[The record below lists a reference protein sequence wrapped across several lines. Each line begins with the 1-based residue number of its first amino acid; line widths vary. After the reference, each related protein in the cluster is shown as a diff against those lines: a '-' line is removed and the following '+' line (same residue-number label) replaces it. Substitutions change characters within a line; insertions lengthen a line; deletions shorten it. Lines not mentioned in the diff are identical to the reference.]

1 MAMNIEYASAMLSNA
16 EFDADIILVAPIEF
30 EVTRAQRTYR
40 EKNFTTFTELLSMGA
55 FQSSHVQRINEALG
69 LEALAAYLKD
79 EGLKTA
85 IINCNISPHS
95 VEEVVHK
102 VKESGAKIVGIS
114 LIYRPQVAYALDLIK
129 VIRQMGLLV
138 NVVMGGALASYMPR
152 ELLSRLRGLD
162 AVVFGEAE
170 ETFRDY
176 CRAIFAHRDP
186 NILPGVAYLQ
196 DGKPV
201 LSPAAPPLNLAEIK
215 RPMRQSLEF
224 LRARGWATNIASIYT
239 SRGCLAK
246 CTFCTGKDAYNVER
260 RITYRYRDPV
270 DVVNEIEYL
279 KSEFGVKFVYVN
291 DDNFLGY
298 GKKSRERIERFA
310 TELIERNLQIQFAT
324 ECRVDGIDKDI
335 LKLLRQAGMRQVL
348 LGLESGSNSTLKRWR
363 KGATV
368 EQNHKA
374 VKLCQQAGVTLE
386 PGFILFDAE
395 TTQSELA
402 ENLDFIRQARFDEI
416 PFPNYLINR
425 LTVYPGTEI
434 ERQWTEKGILAPSPI
449 PAQRTVCPS
458 DRIWIKLWRD
468 GSIARDAPAVGG
480 GAFVDDPQSVL
491 DYFQRLEYVCED
503 PRTETAWRGIR
514 HGLEPVEV
522 FLESRLPGIISILAE
537 CRGQDVPEDMRDTIR
552 QYIHKAARW
561 RQGVGKLIIDM
572 LECTL
577 KSYEIPGGVQQLR
590 WIRNNL
596 NKLTTHYNE
605 RTLNCS
611 HSEFENQV
619 MSIRQ
624 QLIPLQASVIIPTCG
639 KWSRLKLTLQSLQ
652 RQHIPEGLQW
662 EILLVLDGIEVQ
674 EGFLEPFTSSLP
686 INLLHLEKQSGR
698 GAARNAGVRAARAEV
713 VILLDDDIIVS
724 PTFVVSHLESQAIRS
739 SLCHGPLR
747 ELPPL
752 VYFDNLETLSMN
764 SQLQL
769 RKASA
774 RAAEVCRK
782 ILSQLDQFDY
792 CWEQYSS
799 ASRMEEDGE
808 EAFKKGRTTAMWLGF
823 SGANI
828 SAPRKWFLSAPF
840 DESPGTKWGLED
852 IALAGRW
859 LSTGRPLTI
868 ADQAK
873 GIHLSH
879 YRENWRA
886 NMRSNIACL
895 NFLQETS
902 RSTVLDYLEGKT
914 EYSTVE
920 SAIQHNYKQRI
931 KTEEIAIS
939 G

>member
-1 MAMNIEYASAMLSNA
+1 MTIKINRGYASPMLPDA
-16 EFDADIILVAPIEF
+16 EFDADVVLVAPIEF

-79 EGLKTA
+79 EGLKVA

-95 VEEVVHK
+95 VEEVVRK
-102 VKESGAKIVGIS
+102 VKTSGARVVGIS
-114 LIYRPQVAYALDLIK
+114 LIYRPQVAYALDLIRL
-129 VIRQMGLLV
+129 IRQWDLPV

-152 ELLSRLRGLD
+152 ELLSRLGGLD

-176 CRAIFAHRDP
+176 CSVVVANRDP
-186 NILPGVAYLQ
+186 HVLPGVAYLK
-196 DGKPV
+196 DGEPV
-201 LSPAAPPLNLAEIK
+201 LNPAAPPLNLAEIK
-215 RPMRQSLEF
+215 KPMRQSLEF
-224 LRARGWATNIASIYT
+224 LRARGWPTNIASIYT

-270 DVVNEIEYL
+270 EVVNEIAYL

-310 TELIERNLQIQFAT
+310 TELIDRNLQIQFAT
-324 ECRVDGIDKDI
+324 ECRVDGVDKDI

-348 LGLESGSNSTLKRWR
+348 LGLESGSDSTLKRWR

-368 EQNHKA
+368 SQNHKA
-374 VKLCQQAGVTLE
+374 VALCQQAGVTLE

-395 TTQSELA
+395 TTESELA
-402 ENLDFIRQARFDEI
+402 ENLDFIRRARFDAI

-468 GSIARDAPAVGG
+468 GTIAKDVPTVGG
-480 GAFVDDPQSVL
+480 ASFVDDPQSVL
-491 DYFQRLEYVCED
+491 DYFQRLEYICED
-503 PRTETAWRGIR
+503 PRTEMAWRGIR

-522 FLESRLPGIISILAE
+522 FLESRLPGILSILAE
-537 CRGQDVPEDMRDTIR
+537 CRGPDVPEDLRDTIR
-552 QYIHKAARW
+552 NYIHKASKW
-561 RQGVGKLIIDM
+561 RQGVGKLIVSM
-572 LECTL
+572 LERTVE
-577 KSYEIPGGVQQLR
+577 SYRIQGEVQQLR
-590 WIRNNL
+590 WLRNQL
-596 NKLTTHYNE
+596 GELRARYDQQ
-605 RTLNCS
+605 TLDCS
-611 HSEFENQV
+611 YSEFETGV

-662 EILLVLDGIEVQ
+662 EILLVLDGVEMK
-674 EGFLEPFTSSLP
+674 EGFLETFSDLP
-686 INLLHLEKQSGR
+686 IHPLQLDTPSGR
-698 GAARNAGVRAARAEV
+698 GAARNAGVNAARAEV
-713 VILLDDDIIVS
+713 VILLDDDIVVS

-739 SLCHGPLR
+739 SLCHGRLR

-752 VYFDNLETLSMN
+752 VYFDDLDTLSVN
-764 SQLQL
+764 SHVQS
-769 RKASA
+769 RKAIA
-774 RAAEVCRK
+774 RASEVCGN
-782 ILSQLDQFDY
+782 ILSRLDDFAY
-792 CWEQYSS
+792 CWENYAS
-799 ASRMEEDGE
+799 ATRMEEDGE
-808 EAFKKGRTTAMWLGF
+808 EAFKKGRVTAMWVGF

-840 DESPGTKWGLED
+840 DEEPGTKWGLED

-868 ADQAK
+868 ADQAR
-873 GIHLSH
+873 GMHLSH
-879 YRENWRA
+879 YRANWKENMHA
-886 NMRSNIACL
+886 NVACL
-895 NFLQETS
+895 DFLHSQS
-902 RSTVLDYLEGKT
+902 RSAVLDYLG
-914 EYSTVE
+914 
-920 SAIQHNYKQRI
+920 
-931 KTEEIAIS
+931 